1 MITVHVIFDHRNR
14 TERGKPGPVEFR
26 ITHNRKSHYIS
37 TGIRVKASEFRGE
50 TIINRGD
57 ADALNER
64 VNLLR
69 KIINNAINDSIRKYE
84 IIEFGYI
91 KNCINKGK
99 SSVSSETPFLDWYEE
114 NYKKLPVSEQRKK
127 HYRSTLAKLTQ
138 YGKLAKLSDLTK
150 AGIIEFDVWLHEFS
164 MKTRTGDISRRLD
177 DSTIYNQ
184 HKNVKR
190 MLRLAVD
197 TDMIDENPYDK
208 MRGVFSKGEKENIE
222 YLRDEDIKKIVDFSP
237 SSDSRLSLARDIFV
251 CQIYTG
257 MAFADM
263 MKTKLSDYDKRD
275 GKYIKVGRRTKTGS
289 VFVTQLLPPI
299 VRILEKYGGSLP
311 HITNQEYNR
320 LLKSIGVILD
330 LKPKLHSHL
339 ARHTFATIMLK
350 NGVSIENLQSMM
362 GHRKITQTLK
372 YAKVLAESVT
382 REFSR
387 IEDLLFN
394 K

>member
-1 MITVHVIFDHRNR
+1 MVTLNVIFDHRNR

-64 VNLLR
+64 INLLR
-69 KIINNAINDSIRKYE
+69 KIINDAINNSIRIYE
-84 IIEFGYI
+84 KIEINYI

-99 SSVSSETPFLDWYEE
+99 SSVS
-114 NYKKLPVSEQRKK
+114 EQRKK
-127 HYRSTLAKLTQ
+127 HYRSTLSKLTE
-138 YGKLAKLSDLTK
+138 YGKLIKWSDLTK
-150 AGIIEFDVWLHEFS
+150 AGIIEFDAWLHEFS
-164 MKTRTGDISRRLD
+164 MKTRTGSDSRRLD

-184 HKNVKR
+184 HKNIKR

-197 TDMIDENPYDK
+197 TDMINENPYDK
-208 MRGVFSKGEKENIE
+208 LRGVFSKGEKENIE
-222 YLRDEDIKKIVDFSP
+222 YLSDEDIKKIVDFSP
-237 SSDSRLSLARDIFV
+237 KSDSRLSLARDVFV

-275 GKYIKVGRRTKTGS
+275 GKYIKVGKRTKTGS
-289 VFVTQLLPPI
+289 VFVTQLLPPV